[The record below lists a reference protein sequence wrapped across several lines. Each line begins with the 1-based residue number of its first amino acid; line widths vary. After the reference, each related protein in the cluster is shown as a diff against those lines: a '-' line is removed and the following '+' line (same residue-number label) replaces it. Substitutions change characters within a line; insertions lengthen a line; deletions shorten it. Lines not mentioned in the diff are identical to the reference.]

1 MVTVSDTLFLAKP
14 QTLYVDQDYSV
25 KPPRY
30 QTIDL
35 LMQSLQ
41 EYGPLVTYGKLGP
54 SAYHG
59 ASFKLTD
66 RIADNEVYGWKP
78 NTFKEQNQLTSA
90 ILLGAQKTEK
100 KSYVYY
106 TLAKDITLNK
116 TSQIRGYQP
125 LDTDTKIY
133 VMSYDNFLNRS
144 LVDLHPICPHGAWLY
159 SVAVNDILDGKDTQ
173 KRCKEIGQEIFD
185 HYKNAARNNSDAG
198 MEAVKR
204 ICNAARFLS
213 NDGPVRKAHIE
224 YAWDGIG
231 DENWRW
237 QR

>member
-1 MVTVSDTLFLAKP
+1 MATVSGTLFLAKP

-25 KPPRY
+25 KPPAY
-30 QTIDL
+30 HTIDH

-41 EYGPLVTYGKLGP
+41 EHGPLVTYGKLGP
-54 SAYHG
+54 NAYKE
-59 ASFKLTD
+59 APFQLKDLVEN
-66 RIADNEVYGWKP
+66 REVFGWRP
-78 NTFKEQNQLTSA
+78 NQAKAFSNSTSA
-90 ILLGAQKTEK
+90 ILLGARKTED
-100 KSYVYY
+100 KSYIYY
-106 TLAKDITLNK
+106 TLAKDITRDDD
-116 TSQIRGYQP
+116 SQIRGYQP
-125 LDTDTKIY
+125 SDTDTKIY
-133 VMSYDNFLNRS
+133 VMSYDNFLTRS

-213 NDGPVRKAHIE
+213 NDGHVRKAHIE
-224 YAWDGIG
+224 YAWDSIG